1 MSGPTGAIT
10 RFLVLRRCVGRRVR
24 RELAERSEKT
34 VKRPRA
40 ELRVALRRH
49 GPDGERA
56 ESYLVDAARQ
66 LNRAGPK
73 QGEVAAFALRE
84 ASMAL
89 INLGGPRLAGLK
101 DRATKVIT
109 SWRLLRE
116 GGGSS
121 EQLGEAITE
130 LQQGLD
136 DPNETRLEEAIKS
149 TTRRK
154 PTRSDADLL
163 ARFLANLD
171 RANRGVHDKIDIKDA
186 AELYQRSIEVIDSLF
201 GPISDRFAN
210 LDALLAVREPTPE
223 DVASLMA
230 LVGDDRHLAYFFEKV
245 EGSGWLEALSEEPI
259 LHPPEDGGWPAGP
272 YIFRLAST
280 DPDVVG
286 AWLAA
291 RADEELSAQQA
302 GFLLRI
308 ALRFDGEFAE
318 LVAKIV
324 EGHYDSPEVE
334 FQLENYLSGLSDQ
347 DLLDPNLPRLVRSS
361 LKALLLGER
370 GAADMHL
377 ASRILELALR
387 ALAVGDSKNWLQVLV
402 HRLREVATPES
413 DIALRALRPLPELRL
428 DARARSALELI
439 SAALRDAAH
448 AAAGAGVAM
457 AEVIEILGKLDEPLR
472 TRLIAWFIAD
482 SDAANDQVARDF
494 LIAQVANNP
503 APSPEELNLLRACLS
518 HSDEAFEEA
527 LRQALGPAPSDE
539 LVKALP
545 TDEPMP
551 TDLRRP
557 HRWLVAVPEEARG
570 DWAVADRALDEC
582 FNRASQDGV
591 MFRVGPASFRAPTS
605 PIPHENLA
613 ALEPRAAA
621 EAIGAWRPPA
631 ERSFLEPSEE
641 GLADVLGELIAGD
654 TEGWLAA
661 GPLAVIEALGE
672 SSYVAAYLDGLEKAV
687 EQIEVG
693 QAQGIVAAIAVV
705 QARAEAAAAP
715 EGDGWAYAAHRG
727 VRLLGRLSERDL
739 LQGPAAEQAWS
750 TVAAAVRHRGTD
762 SDVDGDLLTRAI
774 NRPWSAALEIA
785 FVLGSNDGEVD
796 PKLLELLDE
805 CLALGPPA
813 GLLGRAIIGSRLA
826 WLRRVA
832 PQWFAGNEGLIL
844 GDQAPADLGEITFA
858 VYLEWGNPSE
868 ALLTE
873 QRRRLIEA
881 LGGPA
886 AEFARRHLL
895 HGLIWGLDDF
905 GPAGVCEILSAHGG
919 ESLSEAAKWLALA
932 LEESSEGLESALALW
947 RETLAHDLPAE
958 GYTGWGWF
966 ALNKHVDEETWLE
979 LTLRTAE
986 RPDVNLA
993 ESEEIAKRAEP
1004 LAVDGRALRLLARL
1018 LEADPKAWE
1027 LEGIGAVGLRLL
1039 AQGIGSAQERR
1050 DLRERLLERGFHDAA
1065 DIP

>member
-1 MSGPTGAIT
+1 MGPIT
-10 RFLVLRRCVGRRVR
+10 RFLDLRRRAGRRVR

-40 ELRVALRRH
+40 ELRGALRRH

-89 INLGGPRLAGLK
+89 VNLGGPRLAGLK
-101 DRATKVIT
+101 DRANKVIT

-121 EQLGEAITE
+121 EKLGEAITE

-171 RANRGVHDKIDIKDA
+171 RANRGVHDQIDIKDA
-186 AELYQRSIEVIDSLF
+186 AALYERSIEVIDSLF

-210 LDALLAVREPTPE
+210 LDALLTVREPSRE
-223 DVASLMA
+223 DVASLLA

-245 EGSGWLEALSEEPI
+245 DGSAWLQALSDESI
-259 LHPPEDGGWPAGP
+259 LCPPEEGGWPAGP
-272 YIFRLAST
+272 YIFRLADT

-308 ALRFDGEFAE
+308 ALRLDGELAE
-318 LVAKIV
+318 LVAKIA

-347 DLLDPNLPRLVRSS
+347 DLLDPNLARLVRSS
-361 LKALLLGER
+361 LNALLLGER
-370 GAADMHL
+370 GAVDMHL
-377 ASRILELALR
+377 ASQILEVALR
-387 ALAVGDSKNWLQVLV
+387 AVAVGDSKNWLQVLV
-402 HRLREVATPES
+402 HRLRDVAKPES

-428 DARARSALELI
+428 DARARSALELV

-448 AAAGAGVAM
+448 AAAEAGVAM
-457 AEVIEILGKLDEPLR
+457 PEVIDILGKLDQPLR
-472 TRLIAWFIAD
+472 ARLIAWFIGD
-482 SDAANDQVARDF
+482 RDAANGQVARDF
-494 LIAQVANNP
+494 LVAQVASNP
-503 APSPEELNLLRACLS
+503 APSPEELDLLRACLS
-518 HSDEAFEEA
+518 HADETFEEGI
-527 LRQALGPAPSDE
+527 RRALGPAPSAE
-539 LVKALP
+539 FVKALP
-545 TDEPMP
+545 NDEPMP

-557 HRWLVAVPEEARG
+557 HRWLVAVPEGARG

-582 FNRASQDGV
+582 FSPAPQDGV

-605 PIPHENLA
+605 PISRETLA
-613 ALEPRAAA
+613 ALEPQAAA

-631 ERSFLEPSEE
+631 ERSFLEPSAE
-641 GLADVLGELIAGD
+641 GLADVLGELIAAD
-654 TEGWLAA
+654 SEHWLAA
-661 GPLAVIEALGE
+661 DPLAVIEALDE
-672 SSYVAAYLDGLEKAV
+672 PSYVAAYLDGLEKAV
-687 EQIEVG
+687 EHIEVA

-705 QARAEAAAAP
+705 QARAEAEEAAAP
-715 EGDGWAYAAHRG
+715 GGGGWAYAAHRG
-727 VRLLGRLSERDL
+727 VRLLGRLSEQDL

-750 TVAAAVRHRGTD
+750 TVAAAVRHRGTE
-762 SDVDGDLLTRAI
+762 SDFDGDLLTRAI

-785 FVLGSNDGEVD
+785 LVLGSKDGEVD
-796 PKLLELLDE
+796 PRLLELLEE

-832 PQWFAGNEGLIL
+832 PQWFADHERLIF
-844 GDQAPADLGEITFA
+844 GDQAPADLGEATFA

-873 QRRRLIEA
+873 QRQRLIDA

-886 AEFARRHLL
+886 SEFARRHLL
-895 HGLIWGLDDF
+895 HGLIWGLEDF
-905 GPAGVCEILSAHGG
+905 GPAEICEILADRGG

-932 LEESSEGLESALALW
+932 LEESSEGLELALGLW
-947 RETLAHDLPAE
+947 RETLARDLPAE
-958 GYTGWGWF
+958 TYAGWGWF
-966 ALNKHVDEETWLE
+966 ALNEHVDEETWLE

-993 ESEEIAKRAEP
+993 EPEEIAKRVEP
-1004 LAVDGRALRLLARL
+1004 LAVDGLALRLLARL

-1039 AQGIGSAQERR
+1039 AQGIGSEQERR